1 MHDVQITCAAITQDG
16 KLLVSGG
23 LDSVRGLSR
32 VYSVVLIIPLP
43 QVVSVHKLQNDGKNG
58 KLKFQHM
65 KNLVDHQAPITCVAV
80 SRAYSI
86 VVSASC
92 DGTCF
97 IWDLNHL
104 KFVRPLSLQDGPVHI
119 LSVNEITVSFTRKS
133 SFWF

>member
-1 MHDVQITCAAITQDG
+1 MWLISCLFG
-16 KLLVSGG
+16 
-23 LDSVRGLSR
+23 
-32 VYSVVLIIPLP
+32 VVLIILCP

-86 VVSASC
+86 VVSASY

-119 LSVNEITVSFTRKS
+119 LSVNEITVSLLERL
-133 SFWF
+133 